1 MAAQLFSAALRM
13 MQSLIDEQSGLTG
26 TQNQPNPTAHPC
38 TGNISEGFRE
48 PKPLHLRHSVLAY
61 HLLLSV
67 SEGAMPRWAFPFALL
82 LGGLAGNNIS
92 SGQPNRHNAYIDRY
106 ATRGSTRSTSR
117 TTPHCMCLRSMCLTR
132 SPVAF
137 QYQPVGLVQEGIHIG
152 VDYCNDL
159 ACSMMTADSIAT
171 PWVGANLYPIL
182 RRGQPSKHYIARLR
196 YNRSWSCTS
205 AARTILIPFPLPLRH
220 TLA

>member
-67 SEGAMPRWAFPFALL
+67 SEGAMPRWAFPFAPL
-82 LGGLAGNNIS
+82 LGGLAVITPAAANPIDTTLTLTGVPRAWVYTLDITNNTALYVFEVDV
-92 SGQPNRHNAYIDRY
+92 PNPFA
-106 ATRGSTRSTSR
+106 GGF
-117 TTPHCMCLRSMCLTR
+117 
-132 SPVAF
+132 PVPA
-137 QYQPVGLVQEGIHIG
+137 G
-152 VDYCNDL
+152 
-159 ACSMMTADSIAT
+159 
-171 PWVGANLYPIL
+171 WVGTGGYPH
-182 RRGQPSKHYIARLR
+182 RGGLLQ
-196 YNRSWSCTS
+196 
-205 AARTILIPFPLPLRH
+205 
-220 TLA
+220 